1 MLPRDLCRFAAVC
14 AFIAAALVGC
24 SSPSTAAKETNTTT
38 ADEAAVRQTIADIA
52 RRVNADDISFV
63 DVFADDAI
71 IIGSG
76 GPDVVGAKA
85 IRELYTN
92 LMKQASLRVDFTTAE
107 VVVADG
113 LAMERG
119 HYSLVITDRT
129 TGKVLQNVKNNHM
142 HIMKKQTDGTWK
154 TWRMMT
160 SSAEVPATTQ
170 TKVTR

>member
-1 MLPRDLCRFAAVC
+1 MRSQDLCRFAAVC
-14 AFIAAALVGC
+14 TFIAVALAAC
-24 SSPSTAAKETNTTT
+24 SSPSTAAKETNTTA
-38 ADEAAVRQTIADIA
+38 ADEAAIRQTIADIA

-85 IRELYTN
+85 IRALYTD
-92 LMKQASLRVDFTTAE
+92 LMKQATLRVNFTTAE
-107 VVVADG
+107 VTVADG

-119 HYSLVITDRT
+119 NYTLVITDKA

-142 HIMKKQTDGTWK
+142 HIMKKQPDGTWK

-160 SSAEVPATTQ
+160 SRADAPAEAQ
-170 TKVTR
+170 AKGTR